1 MYLLFFL
8 VWVILNGKITLEIC
22 LFGLAIS
29 TCLFAFICKFMDY
42 SIRKERL
49 LFQLAPL
56 FIRYFWLLVT
66 EIVKANLCVLKLI
79 LSPRLQPEP
88 CLVHFTTDLPSG
100 LSKVMLANSITL
112 TPGTITVSV
121 EGNEFLVHCL
131 DEELAAGIEES
142 VFIPILKE
150 MEAKGGITS

>member
-8 VWVILNGKITLEIC
+8 LWLILNGKSTLEIC
-22 LFGLAIS
+22 IFGLVIS
-29 TCLFAFICKFMDY
+29 ACLFAFICKYMDY
-42 SIRKERL
+42 SLKKERL
-49 LFQLAPL
+49 LFQLVPL

-66 EIVKANLCVLKLI
+66 EIVKANICVLKLI

-88 CLVHFTTDLPSG
+88 RLVRFRTDLKSG
-100 LSKVMLANSITL
+100 LAKVMLANSITL
-112 TPGTITVSV
+112 TPGTITVTV

-131 DEELAAGIEES
+131 DEELAEGIEQS

-150 MEAKGGITS
+150 MEAKEDLLA

>member
-22 LFGLAIS
+22 LFGLAVS

-42 SIRKERL
+42 SLKKEKL
-49 LFQLAPL
+49 LFQLIPL

-66 EIVKANLCVLKLI
+66 EIVKANICVLKLI

-88 CLVHFTTDLPSG
+88 CLVRFRTDLTSG
-100 LSKVMLANSITL
+100 LAKVMLANSITL

-131 DEELAAGIEES
+131 DEELAEGIEES

-150 MEAKGGITS
+150 METKEGLLS